1 MYRYVSGNATFANKA
16 KSKQV
21 THFRRRRV
29 VLKISG
35 AALVGDSQ
43 NIDPKVQIL
52 SIMLIATSLDLFC
65 IDMVHINE

>member
-1 MYRYVSGNATFANKA
+1 M
-16 KSKQV
+16 
-21 THFRRRRV
+21 
-29 VLKISG
+29 LKISG